1 MTELEIVSNIK
12 SLGIDMINNAGSG
25 HPGIVLS
32 SAPILYSLYAHHLNI
47 NPIDPTWF
55 NRDRFVLSA
64 GHGSALLY
72 SVLFMCGYTIS
83 IDDLRNFRKINS
95 KTPGHPE
102 VGVTPGVDCSTG
114 ALGQGLGMAVGMA
127 LGEKILEERYRVA
140 SNESLIDY
148 NVYCLVGDGD
158 LMEGISYESASLAGT
173 LKLNNLIVLYDSNG
187 VTLDGNLSMSF
198 AENVRDRFSSMGW
211 ETFLVKDGNNISDIS
226 KTIGRAKNS
235 DKPAFIEIKTK
246 IGNGLINEGTS
257 KVHGGVLTKEDV
269 SQLKNKLGMPLD
281 SFYYNENYIN
291 YLRTNISTRV
301 NKKYTESNVQYRD
314 YIEKVCKG
322 NKVLASYMFKNE
334 FNFNLFEYD
343 WHFENNLQEAT
354 RDSNKQFIDFLMHN
368 IKTFVGGSADVGST
382 TKTYIDSLRDVTKDN
397 YNGFNI
403 WFGVR
408 EHAMGAILNGMA
420 LVNLK
425 PYGST
430 FLSFADYLKPAMRF
444 SSLMK
449 LPVTYIFTHD
459 SILIGSD
466 GPTHQPIEQLSMLRA
481 IPNMKVFRPADAK
494 ELLGCWQVI
503 LNSNHN
509 PSSLILSR
517 TEVRMHQN
525 TDSKLSVYGGYIYY
539 KEHEDLDYII
549 VATGTELTY
558 ARNIGVE
565 LINSGYNKFRIVS
578 MPCIEQFL
586 QCKKEYRDSVIV
598 PGKKVIVIEAGNS
611 FGWDRIT
618 DSKISY
624 VTLSDFGASGSKEEV
639 LKYMN
644 FDYNSVKEKVFNI
657 IKNNM

>member
-1 MTELEIVSNIK
+1 MTDLEIVSNIK

-32 SAPILYSLYAHHLNI
+32 SAPILYCLYAYHLNI

-72 SVLFMCGYTIS
+72 ATLFMSGYSIS
-83 IDDLRNFRKINS
+83 IDDLKNFRKINS

-102 VGVTPGVDCSTG
+102 IGVTPGIDCTTG
-114 ALGQGLGMAVGMA
+114 ALGQGFGMAVGMA
-127 LGEKILEERYRVA
+127 LGEKILKERYRVA

-148 NVYCLVGDGD
+148 NVYALVGDGD
-158 LMEGISYESASLAGT
+158 LMEGISYEAASLAGT
-173 LKLNNLIVLYDSNG
+173 LKLDNLIVLYDSNN
-187 VTLDGNLSMSF
+187 VTLDGDISMSF
-198 AENVRDRFSSMGW
+198 TENVRDRFSAMGW
-211 ETFLVKDGNNISDIS
+211 DTFLVKDGNNISEIS
-226 KTIGRAKNS
+226 KTIGRAKNCS
-235 DKPAFIEIKTK
+235 KPVLIEIKTK
-246 IGNGLINEGTS
+246 IGNGLLNEGTS
-257 KVHGGVLTKEDV
+257 KVALKEDDV
-269 SQLKNKLGMPLD
+269 EQLKAKLGMPVD
-281 SFYYNENYIN
+281 KFYYNEEYIR
-291 YLRTNISTRV
+291 YLRSEISKRV
-301 NKKYTESNVQYRD
+301 DRKYNESNKQYRD
-314 YIEKVCKG
+314 YIDKVCKG
-322 NKVLASYMFKNE
+322 NKVLASYMFNNE
-334 FNFNLFEYD
+334 FNYDLLEYQ
-343 WHFENNLQEAT
+343 WHFENNIQEAT
-354 RDSNKQFIDFLMHN
+354 RDSNKRFMEFLSKN

-382 TKTYIDSLRDVTKDN
+382 TKAYVNGMRDITKDN

-425 PYGST
+425 PFGST
-430 FLSFADYLKPAMRF
+430 FLSFSDYIKPAMRF
-444 SSLMK
+444 SALMG
-449 LPVTYIFTHD
+449 LPVTYIYSHD

-466 GPTHQPIEQLSMLRA
+466 GPTHQPIEHLAMLRS

-525 TDSKLSVYGGYIYY
+525 TNSKLSVYGGYIYY
-539 KEHEDLDYII
+539 KEPEELEYII
-549 VATGTELTY
+549 VSTGTELTY

-565 LINSGYNKFRIVS
+565 LINSGYKKFRIVS

-586 QCKKEYRDSVIV
+586 SCNKEYIDSVIV
-598 PGKKVIVIEAGNS
+598 PGKKIIVIEAGSS
-611 FGWDRIT
+611 FGWHRISN
-618 DSKISY
+618 DKINY
-624 VTLSDFGASGSKEEV
+624 ITLNTFGKSGSKEEV
-639 LKYMN
+639 LDFMN

-657 IKNNM
+657 ISNKS